1 MNQIFFLVFER
12 GQLKTLEKT
21 SRNKQEIKQQTQP
34 TINYGVEDGIGG
46 KQVFSPLTANQ
57 NNCLISILQS
67 CVADKFSGRVAQCNN
82 EMWFQSKFNFEC
94 IVTKCI
100 SDPKYSQNINQAK
113 LGIADHVLGFL
124 GKV

>member
-1 MNQIFFLVFER
+1 MNQNFFLVFER

-21 SRNKQEIKQQTQP
+21 SWNREEIKQQTQP
-34 TINYGVEDGIGG
+34 TIYGVEDGIGG

-57 NNCLISILQS
+57 NNCLSILQS

-82 EMWFQSKFNFEC
+82 EIWFQSNFEC

-113 LGIADHVLGFL
+113 LGIADHVLG
-124 GKV
+124 

>member
-1 MNQIFFLVFER
+1 MGGER

-21 SRNKQEIKQQTQP
+21 SRSREEIKQQTQP
-34 TINYGVEDGIGG
+34 TIYGVEDGIVPVPHWW
-46 KQVFSPLTANQ
+46 KASFLTAVSTKIIAYQFCNPV
-57 NNCLISILQS
+57 LQTNS
-67 CVADKFSGRVAQCNN
+67 QEELLNALTKCDQINL
-82 EMWFQSKFNFEC
+82 NFEC

-100 SDPKYSQNINQAK
+100 CDPKYSQNINQAK